1 MKDFENMIEYL
12 INVVRHGQP
21 SFDSQMNEN
30 DQLIQ
35 NLVKFMTR
43 ERKKDLVTPK

>member
-12 INVVRHGQP
+12 INAIHDGQP
-21 SFDSQMNEN
+21 SFGNQMREN
-30 DQLIQ
+30 DLLIQ
-35 NLVKFMTR
+35 NLVKFMTQ